1 MGPNQ
6 PLAAPVEVISESF
19 PHLHYLALGGGGPSF
34 SKSEELNPFWNPERL
49 KNPMTALVLLPRK
62 TLDIGAS
69 KISPTVPVGVC
80 VCGVGWA
87 GVPEFPSPRTRGSPI
102 KTVAREY
109 LSEGWRSCGA
119 TFSLPSSSPPL
130 PSPSDYPFR
139 NPS

>member
-34 SKSEELNPFWNPERL
+34 SKSEELNPFWNTERL

-62 TLDIGAS
+62 TLNIGAS

-80 VCGVGWA
+80 VC
-87 GVPEFPSPRTRGSPI
+87 
-102 KTVAREY
+102 VAWGGRV
-109 LSEGWRSCGA
+109 C
-119 TFSLPSSSPPL
+119 PSSQAPDSRIPNKN
-130 PSPSDYPFR
+130 SC
-139 NPS
+139 